1 MPLVYRSFLFSQY
14 ILCCGSTNKNNPS
27 NYMYAGGYYLQ
38 KKNYEQAEKAFSE
51 TIAKSNSSAEVA
63 LKLGRVEYV
72 LNNYNEAGKNLLM
85 EVFYLLAKNAYAAK
99 EREKALDYISI
110 SLFLDPDNAKYK
122 ELKKSL

>member
-1 MPLVYRSFLFSQY
+1 
-14 ILCCGSTNKNNPS
+14 
-27 NYMYAGGYYLQ
+27 MYAGGYYLQ

-63 LKLGRVEYV
+63 LKLGHVEYL
-72 LNNYNEAGKNLLM
+72 LNNYNEAEKNLLIATDP

-110 SLFLDPDNAKYK
+110 ALFLDPDNAKYK

>member
-1 MPLVYRSFLFSQY
+1 M
-14 ILCCGSTNKNNPS
+14 
-27 NYMYAGGYYLQ
+27 Q

-72 LNNYNEAGKNLLM
+72 LNNYNEAGKLM

-99 EREKALDYISI
+99 ECGKALDYISI

>member
-1 MPLVYRSFLFSQY
+1 
-14 ILCCGSTNKNNPS
+14 
-27 NYMYAGGYYLQ
+27 MYAGGYYLQ

-99 EREKALDYISI
+99 ECGKALDSISI